1 MLSSPP
7 RELGSHLAL
16 ALYCTLRDM
25 TGARFLEDLSVGET
39 KTTGR
44 VSVSATDIIEFAKG
58 YDPQPMHMDPSGSD
72 SFGGLIASG
81 WHTAALV
88 MRLLADSR
96 LLGSTPL
103 LGLGVD
109 DLRWPKPV
117 RPGDTIQAE
126 TETLSIRRSQSQPCY
141 GVVRMRVTARNQYG
155 DVVYVMTTNLWVPS
169 RNP

>member
-1 MLSSPP
+1 
-7 RELGSHLAL
+7 
-16 ALYCTLRDM
+16 M

-39 KTTGR
+39 NTTGG
-44 VSVSATDIIEFAKG
+44 VSVTATDIIKFAKD

-72 SFGGLIASG
+72 SFSFGGLIASG

-109 DLRWPKPV
+109 DLRWPNPV
-117 RPGDTIQAE
+117 RPSDTIHAE
-126 TETLSIRRSQSQPCY
+126 TETLSIRRSQSQPGF

-155 DVVYVMTTNLWVPS
+155 EVVYVMTTNLWVPS
-169 RNP
+169 RAHEAPLTQN